1 MGQCLNK
8 AMINKENLEKAAK
21 LSMLKLTPE
30 QQEKTLN
37 EMTKIL
43 EHFKE
48 LQNVDTSGVEP
59 LHNSV
64 LMENVWRKDEV
75 SIKESQE
82 ELKSILKDTLE
93 GQIKVP
99 QVV

>member
-8 AMINKENLEKAAK
+8 SMINKEILEKAAK

-30 QQEKTLN
+30 QQDKTLN
-37 EMTKIL
+37 EMSKIL
-43 EHFKE
+43 EHFEE
-48 LQNVDTSGVEP
+48 LQKVDTTGVEP
-59 LHNSV
+59 LHTPV
-64 LMENVWRKDEV
+64 PMDNVWRTDEI
-75 SIKESQE
+75 SIEESQE